1 MNNYYDEIELEY
13 NCFLAEQE
21 LFDDLISLGSSIQH
35 ESVGLM
41 LIKEDYNNSVNKYIE
56 KIVAGIQKAWNNFK
70 NKVIENPAKK
80 ILEGIKDRVNKY
92 DGTQEVQ
99 YWHTYDFVKFE
110 ALKMVDFNLELIKSC
125 ENKMDYYDK
134 AYPGFITD
142 KEKSFKENIID
153 RIISTEE
160 THVITQQEM
169 LQMYDFCA
177 KQFGNLTKKLEDDL
191 KKINANINTL
201 KTSINATKA
210 GAEVT
215 STVSQQTAL
224 PAPQQQQS
232 TGESYTSTELLS
244 AFYESVLLEDKND
257 TKSTTVVKDTDA
269 DVDKEKAND
278 QKSNIKCMNWYL
290 AGNTDVFSVKMKILR
305 QRFLDYIKII
315 KAVFPKEEKKEDE
328 NKEEVKVTTTNKQ
341 QIDINGNKK

>member
-13 NCFLAEQE
+13 NYFLAEQE
-21 LFDDLISLGSSIQH
+21 LFVDLISLGSSVQH

-80 ILEGIKDRVNKY
+80 MLEEIKGRIGKY

-99 YWHTYDFVKFE
+99 YWHTYDFVKFD
-110 ALKMVDFNLELIKSC
+110 ALKMVDFNLELLKSC
-125 ENKMDYYDK
+125 ENKMDYFEK

-153 RIISTEE
+153 KIINTEDK
-160 THVITQQEM
+160 HIINQQEM
-169 LQMYDFCA
+169 IQMYDFCV
-177 KQFGNLTKKLEDDL
+177 KQFGTLTKKLEDDL
-191 KKINANINTL
+191 KRINTNINTL
-201 KTSINATKA
+201 KTSINVTAS

-224 PAPQQQQS
+224 PAPQA

-244 AFYESVLLEDKND
+244 VLYESVLLEDEKD
-257 TKSTTVVKDTDA
+257 TKSTTVVKNTDA
-269 DVDKEKAND
+269 DANKEEAKS
-278 QKSNIKCMNWYL
+278 QKNNIKYMNWYL
-290 AGNTDVFSVKMKILR
+290 SGNTDVFSAKMKILR
-305 QRFLDYIKII
+305 QRFLDYIRIL

-328 NKEEVKVTTTNKQ
+328 NKEEVKITTKDKQ

>member
-21 LFDDLISLGSSIQH
+21 LFVDLISLGSLVQH

-41 LIKEDYNNSVNKYIE
+41 LIKEDYNSSVNKYIE

-80 ILEGIKDRVNKY
+80 MLEEIKGRIGKY

-99 YWHTYDFVKFE
+99 YWHTYDFVKFD
-110 ALKMVDFNLELIKSC
+110 ALKMVDFNLELLKSC
-125 ENKMDYYDK
+125 ENKMDYFEK

-153 RIISTEE
+153 KIINTEDK
-160 THVITQQEM
+160 HIINQQEM
-169 LQMYDFCA
+169 IQMYDFCT
-177 KQFGNLTKKLEDDL
+177 KEFGTLTKKLEDDL
-191 KKINANINTL
+191 KRINTNINTL
-201 KTSINATKA
+201 KTSINVTAS

-224 PAPQQQQS
+224 PAQA
-232 TGESYTSTELLS
+232 TGESYISTELLS
-244 AFYESVLLEDKND
+244 VLYESVLLEDEKD

-269 DVDKEKAND
+269 DANKEEVKS
-278 QKSNIKCMNWYL
+278 QKNNIKYMNWYL
-290 AGNTDVFSVKMKILR
+290 SGNTDVFSAKMKILR
-305 QRFLDYIKII
+305 QRFLDYMRIL
-315 KAVFPKEEKKEDE
+315 KAVFPKEEKEEDK
-328 NKEEVKVTTTNKQ
+328 NKTEVKVTATKDKQ
-341 QIDINGNKK
+341 QIDIDGNKK